1 MKHQAIRMIAPV
13 AVGDGNTTVK
23 SPAVLVL
30 SPPKS
35 TTAIALLELVLLYKS
50 IPLLVMVAVEKV
62 WSLKSHTQTE
72 PDKVGVTL
80 VSEPPPEL

>member
-1 MKHQAIRMIAPV
+1 MIAPV
-13 AVGDGNTTVK
+13 AVGEGNTTVK

-35 TTAIALLELVLLYKS
+35 TAAIALLELVLLYKS
-50 IPLLVMVAVEKV
+50 IPLAVTVAVPNVK
-62 WSLKSHTQTE
+62 SLKSHTATE

-80 VSEPPPEL
+80 VREPPPEL